1 MGNSLIQEPVIHDAL
16 LTIGLIREQQSG
28 EDLCRLI
35 HSPFLVNEEDNGL
48 TRAEL
53 ERVIRKRLTNLCR
66 VSDFLYFTGETQKDH
81 YCPKFYRALGKVR
94 ELHRR
99 HPKTDFLG
107 QLDAVVCGHPTNLWL
122 ARHNSDPASAAC
134 AEAMAECFGAIRPPV
149 RSDRAT
155 RSKYGFEPFTPA
167 VSLEP
172 NSATFFPR

>member
-1 MGNSLIQEPVIHDAL
+1 MGNSLIQEPFIHDAL

-35 HSPFLVNEEDNGL
+35 HSPFLVDEEDNGL

-99 HPKTDFLG
+99 HPKKTSSANWM
-107 QLDAVVCGHPTNLWL
+107 QLFVDILQTFGWPGTTLT
-122 ARHNSDPASAAC
+122 RHQKHAL
-134 AEAMAECFGAIRPPV
+134 MFFTAIHIWGTKR
-149 RSDRAT
+149 
-155 RSKYGFEPFTPA
+155 
-167 VSLEP
+167 
-172 NSATFFPR
+172 